1 MGGTFTLNFN
11 EETSKFSK
19 VEYSKTPTDFL
30 SHSSY
35 NIPKYAVWTSG
46 AVSCD
51 AKRAGIGL
59 KGSMTIQINNIQ
71 LLQVDS
77 QIVNEYKTFSS
88 KEAFDMTKGNVFS
101 NVVSN
106 DEKNGYLTLSG
117 DAIWTADAV
126 AVTTSIKNQT
136 ITVNYDYPKFTVLTT
151 VKDLQGNAQGGTIT
165 GGGVVEITQKG
176 QQKTL
181 TLTATAGAN
190 YNFVGWKD
198 DESLGPTRTITLKES
213 ELTSPNTQKTYT
225 ALFAPKELYVGTK
238 NVTAAY
244 VGNKKAKVYRG
255 TTRIL

>member
-46 AVSCD
+46 SVSGE
-51 AKRAGIGL
+51 AKRTTTIP
-59 KGSMTIQINNIQ
+59 KGSMTIQINGIQ
-71 LLQVDS
+71 LLHVDS
-77 QIVNEYKTFSS
+77 QIVNDYATFSQN
-88 KEAFDMTKGNVFS
+88 FDTTEGNVFS
-101 NVVSN
+101 NN
-106 DEKNGYLTLSG
+106 KNGYLTLSG
-117 DAIWTADAV
+117 VAIWT
-126 AVTTSIKNQT
+126 VTATAATPYLKNQK

-151 VKDLQGNAQGGTIT
+151 AKDLQGNAQGGTIT

-190 YNFVGWKD
+190 YNFVGWED
-198 DESLGPTRTITLKES
+198 DESLGPTRTITLNES

>member
-11 EETSKFSK
+11 EETSKISK
-19 VEYSKTPTDFL
+19 VEYLKTPSDFL
-30 SHSSY
+30 SHLSY

-46 AVSCD
+46 RVSGE
-51 AKRAGIGL
+51 AKRTTTIP
-59 KGSMTIQINNIQ
+59 KGSMTIQINGIQ

-77 QIVNEYKTFSS
+77 QIVNDYAVFYQD
-88 KEAFDMTKGNVFS
+88 FDTTEGNVFL
-101 NVVSN
+101 NN
-106 DEKNGYLTLSG
+106 ENGYLTLSG
-117 DAIWTADAV
+117 NAIWT
-126 AVTTSIKNQT
+126 VTATAATPYLKNQT
-136 ITVNYDYPKFTVLTT
+136 ITVHYDYPKFIVLATA
-151 VKDLQGNAQGGTIT
+151 KDLKGNAQGGTIT
-165 GGGVVEITQKG
+165 GGGEVEITQKG

-190 YNFVGWKD
+190 YNFVGWED
-198 DESLGPTRTITLKES
+198 DESLGPTRTITLNES
-213 ELTSPNTQKTYT
+213 ELTSTNTQKTYT

>member
-11 EETSKFSK
+11 EETHDLRK
-19 VEYSKTPTDFL
+19 VEYSKTPSDFL
-30 SHSSY
+30 SHLNY

-46 AVSCD
+46 SVKGTARRTTE
-51 AKRAGIGL
+51 AI
-59 KGSMTIQINNIQ
+59 KGSMTIEINGIQ
-71 LLQVDS
+71 LLQVNKEITND
-77 QIVNEYKTFSS
+77 YATFSS
-88 KEAFDMTKGNVFS
+88 KPFDTTKGNVFS

-106 DEKNGYLTLSG
+106 DDTNGYLTLSG
-117 DAIWTADAV
+117 NAIWT
-126 AVTTSIKNQT
+126 VTANTTTYIKEQE

-176 QQKTL
+176 QKKNL
-181 TLTATAGAN
+181 TLTATAEAN
-190 YNFVGWKD
+190 YNFMGWED
-198 DESLGPTRTITLKES
+198 DTSLGPTRTITLNES
-213 ELTSPNTQKTYT
+213 GLTSANTQKTYT

-238 NVTAAY
+238 NVTSAY

>member
-1 MGGTFTLNFN
+1 MGGIFTLNFN
-11 EETSKFSK
+11 EETHNLRK

-35 NIPKYAVWTSG
+35 DIPKYAIWTSG
-46 AVSCD
+46 SVSGE
-51 AKRAGIGL
+51 AKRTTAIP
-59 KGSMTIQINNIQ
+59 KGSMTIQINGIQ

-77 QIVNEYKTFSS
+77 QIVNDYAVFSS
-88 KEAFDMTKGNVFS
+88 GTFDTTKGNIFS

-106 DEKNGYLTLSG
+106 DDTNGYLTLSG
-117 DAIWTADAV
+117 DAIWTVTANTV
-126 AVTTSIKNQT
+126 AYIKEQE

-151 VKDLQGNAQGGTIT
+151 AKDLQGNAQGGTIT

-190 YNFVGWKD
+190 YNFMGWED
-198 DESLGPTRTITLKES
+198 DESLGPTRTITLNES
-213 ELTSPNTQKTYT
+213 ELTSTNTKKTYT

>member
-11 EETSKFSK
+11 EETHDPLK

-46 AVSCD
+46 SVSGE
-51 AKRAGIGL
+51 AKRTTTIP
-59 KGSMTIQINNIQ
+59 KGSMTIQINGIQ
-71 LLQVDS
+71 LLHVDS
-77 QIVNEYKTFSS
+77 QIVNDYATFSQN
-88 KEAFDMTKGNVFS
+88 FDTTKGNVFS
-101 NVVSN
+101 NN
-106 DEKNGYLTLSG
+106 ENGYLTLSG
-117 DAIWTADAV
+117 VAIWT
-126 AVTTSIKNQT
+126 VTATAATPYLKNQK
-136 ITVNYDYPKFTVLTT
+136 ITVNYDYPKFTVLATA
-151 VKDLQGNAQGGTIT
+151 KDLKGNAQGGTIT
-165 GGGVVEITQKG
+165 GGGVVEITEKD

-181 TLTATAGAN
+181 TLTAAAGAN
-190 YNFVGWKD
+190 YNFVGWED
-198 DESLGPTRTITLKES
+198 DESLGPTRIIILNES
-213 ELTSPNTQKTYT
+213 ELTSTNTEKTYT

>member
-19 VEYSKTPTDFL
+19 VEYSKTPSDFL

-46 AVSCD
+46 SVSGE
-51 AKRAGIGL
+51 AKRTTSIP
-59 KGSMTIQINNIQ
+59 KGSMTIQINGIE
-71 LLQVDS
+71 LLHVDS
-77 QIVNEYKTFSS
+77 EIVNDYATFSQDFGTT
-88 KEAFDMTKGNVFS
+88 EGNVFS
-101 NVVSN
+101 NNES
-106 DEKNGYLTLSG
+106 GYLTLSG
-117 DAIWTADAV
+117 NAIWT
-126 AVTTSIKNQT
+126 VTATAATPYIKNQK
-136 ITVNYDYPKFTVLTT
+136 ITVNYDYPKFTVLATA
-151 VKDLQGNAQGGTIT
+151 KDLKGNAQGGTIT

-190 YNFVGWKD
+190 YNFVGWED
-198 DESLGPTRTITLKES
+198 DESLGPTRTITLNES
-213 ELTSPNTQKTYT
+213 ELTSANTQKTYT

>member
-1 MGGTFTLNFN
+1 MGGTLTLNFN
-11 EETSKFSK
+11 EETSEFSK

-30 SHSSY
+30 SYSSY

-46 AVSCD
+46 AVKCD
-51 AKRAGIGL
+51 AKRAGIGI

-71 LLQVDS
+71 LLQVDR

-88 KEAFDMTKGNVFS
+88 ETFNTTEGTVFS

-106 DEKNGYLTLSG
+106 DNTNGYLTLSG
-117 DAIWTADAV
+117 NAIWTADAA

-136 ITVNYDYPKFTVLTT
+136 IIVNYDYPKFTVLTT

-176 QQKTL
+176 QEKNL
-181 TLTATAGAN
+181 TLTATAEAN
-190 YNFVGWKD
+190 YNFVSWED
-198 DESLGPTRTITLKES
+198 DKSLGPTRTITLKES
-213 ELTSPNTQKTYT
+213 GLTSVNTQKTYT

>member
-11 EETSKFSK
+11 EETHDSLK

-46 AVSCD
+46 SVSGE
-51 AKRAGIGL
+51 AKRTTTIP
-59 KGSMTIQINNIQ
+59 KGSMTIQINGIQ
-71 LLQVDS
+71 LLHVDS
-77 QIVNEYKTFSS
+77 QIVNDYATFSQN
-88 KEAFDMTKGNVFS
+88 FDTTKGNVFS
-101 NVVSN
+101 NN
-106 DEKNGYLTLSG
+106 ENGYLTLSG
-117 DAIWTADAV
+117 VAIWT
-126 AVTTSIKNQT
+126 VTATAATPYLKNQK
-136 ITVNYDYPKFTVLTT
+136 ITVNYDYPKFTVLATA
-151 VKDLQGNAQGGTIT
+151 KDLKGNAQGGTIT
-165 GGGVVEITQKG
+165 GGGVVEITEKG

-181 TLTATAGAN
+181 TLTAAAGAN
-190 YNFVGWKD
+190 YNFVGWED
-198 DESLGPTRTITLKES
+198 DESLGPTRIIILNES

-238 NVTAAY
+238 NVMAAY

>member
-11 EETSKFSK
+11 EETSKISK
-19 VEYSKTPTDFL
+19 VEYSKTPSDFL

-46 AVSCD
+46 SVSGE
-51 AKRAGIGL
+51 AKRTTSIP
-59 KGSMTIQINNIQ
+59 KGSMTIQINGIQ
-71 LLQVDS
+71 LLHVDS
-77 QIVNEYKTFSS
+77 QIVNDYATFSQD
-88 KEAFDMTKGNVFS
+88 FDTTKGNVFS
-101 NVVSN
+101 NN
-106 DEKNGYLTLSG
+106 ENGYLTLSG
-117 DAIWTADAV
+117 DAIWT
-126 AVTTSIKNQT
+126 VTATAATPYIKNQT

-151 VKDLQGNAQGGTIT
+151 AKDLQGNAQGGTIT

-181 TLTATAGAN
+181 TLTATAGAE
-190 YNFVGWKD
+190 YNFVGWGD
-198 DESLGPTRTITLKES
+198 DESLGPTRTITLNES

>member
-19 VEYSKTPTDFL
+19 VEYSKTPSDFL

-46 AVSCD
+46 SVSGE
-51 AKRAGIGL
+51 AKRTTSIP
-59 KGSMTIQINNIQ
+59 KGSMTIQINGIQ
-71 LLQVDS
+71 LLHVDS
-77 QIVNEYKTFSS
+77 QIVNDYATFSQD
-88 KEAFDMTKGNVFS
+88 FDTTKGNVFS
-101 NVVSN
+101 NN
-106 DEKNGYLTLSG
+106 ENGYLTLSG
-117 DAIWTADAV
+117 DAIWT
-126 AVTTSIKNQT
+126 VTATAATPYIKNQK

-151 VKDLQGNAQGGTIT
+151 AKDLQGNAQGGPIT

-176 QQKTL
+176 QKKTL

-190 YNFVGWKD
+190 YNFVGWED
-198 DESLGPTRTITLKES
+198 DESLGPTRTITLNES
-213 ELTSPNTQKTYT
+213 ELKEANTKKTYT

>member
-11 EETSKFSK
+11 EETSKISK
-19 VEYSKTPTDFL
+19 VEYSKTPSDFL
-30 SHSSY
+30 SHLSY
-35 NIPKYAVWTSG
+35 DIPKYAVWTSG
-46 AVSCD
+46 RVSGE
-51 AKRAGIGL
+51 AKRTTTIP
-59 KGSMTIQINNIQ
+59 KGSMTIQINGIQ

-77 QIVNEYKTFSS
+77 QIVNDYAVFYQD
-88 KEAFDMTKGNVFS
+88 FDTTEGNVFL
-101 NVVSN
+101 NN
-106 DEKNGYLTLSG
+106 ENGYLTLSG
-117 DAIWTADAV
+117 NAIWT
-126 AVTTSIKNQT
+126 VTATAATPYLKNQT
-136 ITVNYDYPKFTVLTT
+136 ITVHYDYPKFIVLATA
-151 VKDLQGNAQGGTIT
+151 KDLKGNAQGGTIT
-165 GGGVVEITQKG
+165 GDGEVEITQKG

-190 YNFVGWKD
+190 YNFVGWED
-198 DESLGPTRTITLKES
+198 NESLGPTRTITLNES

>member
-11 EETSKFSK
+11 EETSKLSK
-19 VEYSKTPTDFL
+19 VEYLKTPSDFL
-30 SHSSY
+30 SHLNY

-46 AVSCD
+46 SVKGTA
-51 AKRAGIGL
+51 RRTTTIP
-59 KGSMTIQINNIQ
+59 KGSMTIQINGIQ

-77 QIVNEYKTFSS
+77 QIVDDYATFSS
-88 KEAFDMTKGNVFS
+88 ETFDTKKGNVFS
-101 NVVSN
+101 N
-106 DEKNGYLTLSG
+106 DENGYLTLSG
-117 DAIWTADAV
+117 NAIWT
-126 AVTTSIKNQT
+126 VTATAITTAYIKEQE
-136 ITVNYDYPKFTVLTT
+136 ITVNYDYPKFTVLTA

-176 QQKTL
+176 QKKTL

-190 YNFVGWKD
+190 YNFVGWED
-198 DESLGPTRTITLKES
+198 DESLGPTRIIILNES

>member
-11 EETSKFSK
+11 EETHGSLK
-19 VEYSKTPTDFL
+19 VEYSKTPSDFL

-46 AVSCD
+46 TVSGE
-51 AKRAGIGL
+51 AKRTTTIP
-59 KGSMTIQINNIQ
+59 KGSMTIQINGIQ
-71 LLQVDS
+71 LLHVDS
-77 QIVNEYKTFSS
+77 QIVNDYATFSQD
-88 KEAFDMTKGNVFS
+88 FDTTKGNIFS
-101 NVVSN
+101 NN
-106 DEKNGYLTLSG
+106 KNGYLTLSG
-117 DAIWTADAV
+117 VAIWT
-126 AVTTSIKNQT
+126 VTATAATPYIKNQK
-136 ITVNYDYPKFTVLTT
+136 ITVNYDYPKFTVLVTA
-151 VKDLQGNAQGGTIT
+151 KDLKGNAQGGTIT

-190 YNFVGWKD
+190 YNFVGWED

-213 ELTSPNTQKTYT
+213 ELESANTQKTYT

>member
-1 MGGTFTLNFN
+1 MSGTFTLNFN

-35 NIPKYAVWTSG
+35 DIPKYAIWTSG
-46 AVSCD
+46 SVSGE
-51 AKRAGIGL
+51 AKRTTAIP
-59 KGSMTIQINNIQ
+59 KGSMTIQINGIQ

-77 QIVNEYKTFSS
+77 QIVNDYAVFSS
-88 KEAFDMTKGNVFS
+88 GTFDTTKGNIFS

-106 DEKNGYLTLSG
+106 DDTNGYLTLSG
-117 DAIWTADAV
+117 DAIWTVTANTV
-126 AVTTSIKNQT
+126 AYVKEQT

-151 VKDLQGNAQGGTIT
+151 AKDLQGNAQGGTIT
-165 GGGVVEITQKG
+165 GGGEVEITQKG

-190 YNFVGWKD
+190 YNFMGWED
-198 DESLGPTRTITLKES
+198 DKSLGPTRTITLNES
-213 ELTSPNTQKTYT
+213 ELTSTNTQKTYT

>member
-1 MGGTFTLNFN
+1 MGGIFTLNFN
-11 EETSKFSK
+11 EETHNLHK

-35 NIPKYAVWTSG
+35 DIPKYAIWTSG
-46 AVSCD
+46 SVSGE
-51 AKRAGIGL
+51 AKRTTAIP
-59 KGSMTIQINNIQ
+59 KGSMTIQINGIQ

-77 QIVNEYKTFSS
+77 QIVNDYAVFSS
-88 KEAFDMTKGNVFS
+88 GTFDTTKGNIFS

-106 DEKNGYLTLSG
+106 DDTNGYLTLSG
-117 DAIWTADAV
+117 DAIWTVTANTV
-126 AVTTSIKNQT
+126 AYIKEQE

-151 VKDLQGNAQGGTIT
+151 AKDLQGNAQGGTIT

-190 YNFVGWKD
+190 YNFMGWED
-198 DESLGPTRTITLKES
+198 DESLGSTRTITLNES
-213 ELTSPNTQKTYT
+213 ELTSTNTQKTYT

>member
-11 EETSKFSK
+11 EEASKTAQ
-19 VEYSKTPTDFL
+19 VEYSKTPANFL

-46 AVSCD
+46 SVSGE
-51 AKRAGIGL
+51 AKRTTAIS
-59 KGSMTIQINNIQ
+59 KGSMTVKINNIA
-71 LLQVDS
+71 LLQVNDQITNDYAIFS
-77 QIVNEYKTFSS
+77 QS
-88 KEAFDMTKGNVFS
+88 FDTTKGNVFS
-101 NVVSN
+101 NDV
-106 DEKNGYLTLSG
+106 NGYLTLSG
-117 DAIWTADAV
+117 NAIWTVTAT
-126 AVTTSIKNQT
+126 AVTTAYIKNQT
-136 ITVNYDYPKFTVLTT
+136 ITVNYNYPKFTVLTAA
-151 VKDLQGNAQGGTIT
+151 KDLKGNAQGGTVT

-190 YNFVGWKD
+190 YNFVGWED
-198 DESLGPTRTITLKES
+198 DRSLGSTRTITLNES
-213 ELTSPNTQKTYT
+213 ELTSANTQKTYT

-238 NVTAAY
+238 NVTAVY

>member
-11 EETSKFSK
+11 EEPSKFSK
-19 VEYSKTPTDFL
+19 VEYSKTPSDFL

-46 AVSCD
+46 SVSGE
-51 AKRAGIGL
+51 AKRTTSIP
-59 KGSMTIQINNIQ
+59 KGSMTIQINGIQ
-71 LLQVDS
+71 LLHVDS
-77 QIVNEYKTFSS
+77 QIVNDYATFSS
-88 KEAFDMTKGNVFS
+88 QDSDTTKGNVFS
-101 NVVSN
+101 NN
-106 DEKNGYLTLSG
+106 ENGYLTLSG
-117 DAIWTADAV
+117 NAVWT
-126 AVTTSIKNQT
+126 VTATAATPYLKNQT
-136 ITVNYDYPKFTVLTT
+136 ITVHYDYPKFTVLATA
-151 VKDLQGNAQGGTIT
+151 KDLKGNAQGGTIT

-176 QQKTL
+176 QEKNL
-181 TLTATAGAN
+181 TLTATAEAN
-190 YNFVGWKD
+190 YNFVGWED

-213 ELTSPNTQKTYT
+213 ELTSINTQKTYT

>member
-11 EETSKFSK
+11 EETSKISK

-46 AVSCD
+46 SVSGE
-51 AKRAGIGL
+51 AKRTTSIP
-59 KGSMTIQINNIQ
+59 KGSMTIQINGIQ
-71 LLQVDS
+71 LLHVDS
-77 QIVNEYKTFSS
+77 QIVNDYATFSQD
-88 KEAFDMTKGNVFS
+88 FDTKKGNVFS
-101 NVVSN
+101 NN
-106 DEKNGYLTLSG
+106 ENGYLTLSG
-117 DAIWTADAV
+117 DAIWT
-126 AVTTSIKNQT
+126 VTATAATPYIKNQK
-136 ITVNYDYPKFTVLTT
+136 ITVNYDYPKFTVLATA
-151 VKDLQGNAQGGTIT
+151 KDLKGNAQGGTIT
-165 GGGVVEITQKG
+165 GGGVVEITEKG

-181 TLTATAGAN
+181 TLTADAGAN
-190 YNFVGWKD
+190 YNFVGWED
-198 DESLGPTRTITLKES
+198 DESLGPTRTIILNES
-213 ELTSPNTQKTYT
+213 ELTSANTQKTYT

>member
-11 EETSKFSK
+11 EETHDSLK

-46 AVSCD
+46 SVSGE
-51 AKRAGIGL
+51 AKRTATIP
-59 KGSMTIQINNIQ
+59 KGSMTIQINGIQ
-71 LLQVDS
+71 LLHVDS
-77 QIVNEYKTFSS
+77 QIVNDYATFSS
-88 KEAFDMTKGNVFS
+88 ETFDMTKGNVFS
-101 NVVSN
+101 NN
-106 DEKNGYLTLSG
+106 ENGYLTLSG
-117 DAIWTADAV
+117 NAVWT
-126 AVTTSIKNQT
+126 VTATAATPYIKNQT
-136 ITVNYDYPKFTVLTT
+136 ITVNYDYPKFTVLATA
-151 VKDLQGNAQGGTIT
+151 KDLKGNAQGGTIT

-190 YNFVGWKD
+190 YNFVGWED
-198 DESLGPTRTITLKES
+198 DESLGPTRTITLNES
-213 ELTSPNTQKTYT
+213 ELTSTNTEKTYT

>member
-11 EETSKFSK
+11 EETSKLSK
-19 VEYSKTPTDFL
+19 VEYSKTPSDFL

-35 NIPKYAVWTSG
+35 NIPKYAIWTSG
-46 AVSCD
+46 SVSGE
-51 AKRAGIGL
+51 AKRTTTIP
-59 KGSMTIQINNIQ
+59 KGSMTIQINGIQ
-71 LLQVDS
+71 LLHVDS
-77 QIVNEYKTFSS
+77 QIVNDYATFSQN
-88 KEAFDMTKGNVFS
+88 FDTTKGNVFS
-101 NVVSN
+101 NN
-106 DEKNGYLTLSG
+106 ENGYLTLSG
-117 DAIWTADAV
+117 VAIWT
-126 AVTTSIKNQT
+126 VTATAATPYLKNQK
-136 ITVNYDYPKFTVLTT
+136 ITVNYDYPKFTVLVTA
-151 VKDLQGNAQGGTIT
+151 KDLKGNAQGGTIT

-190 YNFVGWKD
+190 YNFVGWED

-213 ELTSPNTQKTYT
+213 ELESANTQKTYT

>member
-11 EETSKFSK
+11 EETSKISK

-46 AVSCD
+46 SVSGE
-51 AKRAGIGL
+51 AKRTTSIP
-59 KGSMTIQINNIQ
+59 KGSMTIQINGIE
-71 LLQVDS
+71 LLHVDS
-77 QIVNEYKTFSS
+77 EIVNDYATFSQV
-88 KEAFDMTKGNVFS
+88 FDTTKGNVFS
-101 NVVSN
+101 NN
-106 DEKNGYLTLSG
+106 ENGYLTLSG
-117 DAIWTADAV
+117 DAIWT
-126 AVTTSIKNQT
+126 VTATAATPYIKNQK
-136 ITVNYDYPKFTVLTT
+136 ITVNYDYPKFTVLATA
-151 VKDLQGNAQGGTIT
+151 KDLKGNAQGGTIT

-190 YNFVGWKD
+190 YNFVGWED
-198 DESLGPTRTITLKES
+198 DESLGPTRTITLNES
-213 ELTSPNTQKTYT
+213 GLTSANTQKTYT

>member
-11 EETSKFSK
+11 EETHDSLK

-46 AVSCD
+46 SVSGE
-51 AKRAGIGL
+51 AKRTTTIP
-59 KGSMTIQINNIQ
+59 KGSMTIQINGIQ
-71 LLQVDS
+71 LLHVDS
-77 QIVNEYKTFSS
+77 QIVNDYATFSQN
-88 KEAFDMTKGNVFS
+88 FDTTKGNVFS
-101 NVVSN
+101 NN
-106 DEKNGYLTLSG
+106 ENGYLTLSG
-117 DAIWTADAV
+117 VAIWT
-126 AVTTSIKNQT
+126 VTATAATPYLKNQK
-136 ITVNYDYPKFTVLTT
+136 ITVNYDYPKFTVLATA
-151 VKDLQGNAQGGTIT
+151 KDLKGNAQGGTIT
-165 GGGVVEITQKG
+165 GGGVVEITEKG

-181 TLTATAGAN
+181 TLTAAAGAN
-190 YNFVGWKD
+190 YNFVGWED
-198 DESLGPTRTITLKES
+198 DESLGPTRIIILNES

-225 ALFAPKELYVGTK
+225 ALFAPKELYVGIK

>member
-1 MGGTFTLNFN
+1 MGGIFTLNFN
-11 EETSKFSK
+11 EETHNLRK

-30 SHSSY
+30 SHLNY
-35 NIPKYAVWTSG
+35 NIPKYAVWISG
-46 AVSCD
+46 SVKGT
-51 AKRAGIGL
+51 AKRTTAIP
-59 KGSMTIQINNIQ
+59 KGSMTIQINGIQ

-77 QIVNEYKTFSS
+77 QIVNDYAVFSS
-88 KEAFDMTKGNVFS
+88 GTFDTTKGNIFS

-106 DEKNGYLTLSG
+106 DDTNGYLTLSG
-117 DAIWTADAV
+117 DAIWTVTANTV
-126 AVTTSIKNQT
+126 AYIKEQE

-151 VKDLQGNAQGGTIT
+151 AKDLQGNAQGGTIT

-190 YNFVGWKD
+190 YNFMGWED

>member
-11 EETSKFSK
+11 EETSKLSK
-19 VEYSKTPTDFL
+19 VEYLKTPSDFL
-30 SHSSY
+30 SPLNH

-46 AVSCD
+46 SVKGTA
-51 AKRAGIGL
+51 RRTTTIP
-59 KGSMTIQINNIQ
+59 KGSMTIQINGIQ

-77 QIVNEYKTFSS
+77 QIVDDYVTFSS
-88 KEAFDMTKGNVFS
+88 ETFDTKKGNVFS
-101 NVVSN
+101 NDV
-106 DEKNGYLTLSG
+106 NGYLTLSG
-117 DAIWTADAV
+117 NAIWT
-126 AVTTSIKNQT
+126 VTATAITTAYIKDQT
-136 ITVNYDYPKFTVLTT
+136 ITVNYDYPKFTVLATA
-151 VKDLQGNAQGGTIT
+151 KDLKDNAQGGTIT

-190 YNFVGWKD
+190 YNFVGWED

>member
-11 EETSKFSK
+11 EETHGSLK
-19 VEYSKTPTDFL
+19 VEYSKTPSDFL

-46 AVSCD
+46 SVSGE
-51 AKRAGIGL
+51 AKRTTTIP
-59 KGSMTIQINNIQ
+59 KGSMTIQINGIQ
-71 LLQVDS
+71 LLHVDS
-77 QIVNEYKTFSS
+77 QIVNDYATFSQN
-88 KEAFDMTKGNVFS
+88 FDTTKGNVFS
-101 NVVSN
+101 NN
-106 DEKNGYLTLSG
+106 ENGYLTLSG
-117 DAIWTADAV
+117 VAIWT
-126 AVTTSIKNQT
+126 VTATAATPYIKNQK
-136 ITVNYDYPKFTVLTT
+136 ITVNYDYPKFTVLVTA
-151 VKDLQGNAQGGTIT
+151 KDLKGNAQGGTIT

-190 YNFVGWKD
+190 YNFVGWED

-213 ELTSPNTQKTYT
+213 ELESANTQKTYT

>member
-1 MGGTFTLNFN
+1 MGGIFTLNFN
-11 EETSKFSK
+11 EETHNLRK

-35 NIPKYAVWTSG
+35 DIPKYAIWTSG
-46 AVSCD
+46 SVSGE
-51 AKRAGIGL
+51 AKRTTAIP
-59 KGSMTIQINNIQ
+59 KGSMTIQINGIQ

-77 QIVNEYKTFSS
+77 QIVNDYAVFSS
-88 KEAFDMTKGNVFS
+88 GTFDTTKGNIFS

-106 DEKNGYLTLSG
+106 DDTNGYLTLSG
-117 DAIWTADAV
+117 DAIWTVTANTV
-126 AVTTSIKNQT
+126 AYIKEQE

-151 VKDLQGNAQGGTIT
+151 AKDLQGNAQGGTIT

-190 YNFVGWKD
+190 YNFMGWED
-198 DESLGPTRTITLKES
+198 DESLGPTRTITLNES
-213 ELTSPNTQKTYT
+213 DLTSPNTQKTYT

>member
-11 EETSKFSK
+11 EETHDSLK

-46 AVSCD
+46 SVSGE
-51 AKRAGIGL
+51 AKRTTTIP
-59 KGSMTIQINNIQ
+59 KGSMTIQINGIQ
-71 LLQVDS
+71 LLHVDS
-77 QIVNEYKTFSS
+77 QIVNDYATFSQN
-88 KEAFDMTKGNVFS
+88 FDTTEGNVFS
-101 NVVSN
+101 NN
-106 DEKNGYLTLSG
+106 KNGYLTLSG
-117 DAIWTADAV
+117 VAIWT
-126 AVTTSIKNQT
+126 VTATAATPYLKNQK

-151 VKDLQGNAQGGTIT
+151 AKDLQGNAQGGTIT

-190 YNFVGWKD
+190 YNFVGWED
-198 DESLGPTRTITLKES
+198 DESLGPTRTITLNES